1 MRRWLFC
8 VLCAISILLT
18 ATTARAQAPYNLFA
32 PVKNLATLF
41 TGLYGPNGLIVDSE
55 ATLPG
60 EQSHSAH
67 FTNDFQANFGKFGTA
82 LVDQFVTV
90 PLPSPASGFTD
101 RLDPST
107 GVFER
112 TTQSFGPILVER
124 AETIGARHVS
134 FGFASQRFTFDT
146 VEGLN
151 LGQVPAVFTHDNAEL
166 LGGRQDVVTT
176 VNSIQATVDQFIA
189 FATIGVTDRFDV
201 SIAVPIL
208 SNHLKVVSDATI
220 QRLGTTNPLTH
231 FFRQSDGE
239 VGNERIFTAVGDASG
254 LGDLTVRLK
263 TTVASGR
270 SGAFALGVDA
280 RLPTGDELNLLG
292 TGAVGIRPFGVLSTT
307 FRRVSPHFNGSY
319 QWNGASVLSGNPATG
334 TSADFPDE
342 VVYTAGADAS
352 VNERLTLVFDVLGR
366 YLINAERIS
375 AEDFH
380 ALDGKSVFPNIG
392 FSRASFNTLSGSL
405 GFKVNL
411 FNRLL
416 LDANLLFA
424 LDNHG
429 VRDKVTPLIGFEYSF

>member
-1 MRRWLFC
+1 MRRRLFR
-8 VLCAISILLT
+8 VLSVSAIVLT
-18 ATTARAQAPYNLFA
+18 ATTVRAQAPYNLFS
-32 PVKNLATLF
+32 PVKNLATIF
-41 TGLYGPNGLIVDSE
+41 TNIYGPNGLIVDSE

-67 FTNDFQANFGKFGTA
+67 FTNDFQSNFGKFGSA
-82 LVDQFVTV
+82 LVGQFVTV
-90 PLPSPASGFTD
+90 PLPSPASGFTY

-112 TTQSFGPILVER
+112 STQSFGPILAER
-124 AETIGARHVS
+124 AETIGARRVS

-151 LGQVPAVFTHDNAEL
+151 LDQVPAVFTHDNAQL

-189 FATIGVTDRFDV
+189 FATVGVTDRFDV
-201 SIAVPIL
+201 SLAVPIL
-208 SNHLKVVSDATI
+208 SNHLKVVSHATI

-239 VGNERIFTAVGDASG
+239 VGNERFFTAAGDASG

-263 TTVASGR
+263 GTVDSGR
-270 SGAFALGVDA
+270 AGAAAVGLDL

-292 TGAVGIRPFGVLSTT
+292 NGAVGVRPFVVLSTS
-307 FRRVSPHFNGSY
+307 FHRVSPHFNGSY
-319 QWNGASVLSGNPATG
+319 QWNGPSILSGNPVTG

-342 VVYTAGADAS
+342 AVYVAGADAS
-352 VNERLTLVFDVLGR
+352 VSDRLTLVFDFLGR

-375 AEDFH
+375 PEDFH

-392 FSRASFNTLSGSL
+392 FAQASFNTLSGSL
-405 GFKVNL
+405 GFKVNIVD
-411 FNRLL
+411 RLL

-429 VRDKVTPLIGFEYSF
+429 VRD

>member
-1 MRRWLFC
+1 MRRRLFC
-8 VLCAISILLT
+8 VLNVIVIVLT

-67 FTNDFQANFGKFGTA
+67 FNNDFQANFGKFGTA
-82 LVDQFVTV
+82 LVGQFVTV
-90 PLPSPASGFTD
+90 PLPSPASGFTY

-176 VNSIQATVDQFIA
+176 VNSIQATVEQFIA

-201 SIAVPIL
+201 SIAVPII

-239 VGNERIFTAVGDASG
+239 VGTERLFTAVGDASG

-270 SGAFALGVDA
+270 SGAAAIGVDA

-292 TGAVGIRPFGVLSTT
+292 TGTVGIRPFGVVSTS
-307 FRRVSPHFNGSY
+307 FHRVSPHFNASY
-319 QWNGASVLSGNPATG
+319 QWNGSSVLSGNPSTG

-342 VVYTAGADAS
+342 FGYAAGADAS

-380 ALDGKSVFPNIG
+380 ALDGTSVFPNIG
-392 FSRASFNTLSGSL
+392 FSRGSFNTLTGSL
-405 GFKVNL
+405 GLKVNL

>member
-90 PLPSPASGFTD
+90 PLPSPASGFTY

-405 GFKVNL
+405 GLKVNL